1 MTFDAG
7 MTCIVGIV
15 HKNKGMMYLTKTDK
29 YVSCCDMVY
38 HETTPNYNSN
48 IPTTHA
54 HKSGNEF
61 LDHSMV
67 SLLYKNLKLG
77 VLLEPRTNLELRLE
91 TFWSESL

>member
-7 MTCIVGIV
+7 MTCFAGIV
-15 HKNKGMMYLTKTDK
+15 DKNKGMTMMYTYLTKTDK
-29 YVSCCDMVY
+29 YVSCCDMVN

-67 SLLYKNLKLG
+67 SLLLLKL
-77 VLLEPRTNLELRLE
+77 
-91 TFWSESL
+91 